1 MLNNTEILKVAEVVS
16 QEKGIEMDIVM
27 EALEESFEIIG
38 KSKYGMDNNIKASI
52 DRLTGNI
59 SLSHIKDVVEKIDP
73 VLQANQILLDH
84 AKKYDADTEIGKQIT
99 IPLPSVNFGR
109 VTANMARQVIYSRV
123 REAEKRRQF
132 NDFKDRVG
140 EVLSGIVK
148 RIEFG
153 NIIVDLGK
161 AEGFLRKDELIP
173 RENFKNGDRI
183 RAYFFD
189 IKEEA
194 KGHQIFLSRTH
205 PQFMAKLFEQEVPEI
220 YEGQI
225 EILSVARDPGSRGK
239 ITVRANDKSIDPV
252 GACVGM
258 RGSRVQAIVNELQG
272 EKIDIVNWSE
282 LKSMYVQ
289 NAIAP
294 AQVAKVNEFEDSNR
308 VEIVLPEDQLSIAIG
323 RRGQN
328 VKLASILT
336 NLEIDI
342 LTEKEDAERRQEEF
356 KKITSLFAEKLD
368 LEDMIAQ
375 LLAVEGYTSIEKIVN
390 ASIQDIEKIE
400 GFDNEL
406 AAEIY
411 ARATQYMENEKAE
424 LEKLIQSSKLD
435 DYVKGIS
442 EFDNKIL
449 ATLIENNIFSRQD
462 LADLATDEL
471 VGRDGIL
478 QKRVEKSAA
487 EKIIMDAREIYLNS

>member
-16 QEKGIEMDIVM
+16 QEKGIDKDIVM

-52 DRLTGNI
+52 DRITGNI
-59 SLSHIKDVVEKIDP
+59 SLSHIKDVVETVDP
-73 VLQANQILLDH
+73 VLQSNQILLDH
-84 AKKYDADTEIGKQIT
+84 AKKYDANAEIGKKIT

-123 REAEKRRQF
+123 REAEKKRQF

-148 RIEFG
+148 RIEFN

-173 RENFKNGDRI
+173 RENFKTGDRI

-205 PQFMAKLFEQEVPEI
+205 PQFMAKLFVQEVPEI

-272 EKIDIVNWSE
+272 EKIDIVNWNE
-282 LKSMYVQ
+282 VKSVYVQ

-294 AQVAKVNEFEDSNR
+294 AQITKVNEFENSNR
-308 VEIVLPEDQLSIAIG
+308 VEIVLQEDQLSIAIG

-336 NLEIDI
+336 GFEIDI
-342 LTEKEDAERRQEEF
+342 ITEKEDAERRQAEF
-356 KKITSLFAEKLD
+356 KRITSLFAEKLD

-375 LLAVEGYTSIEKIVN
+375 LLAVEGYSSIEKIANSSV
-390 ASIQDIEKIE
+390 SDIERIE

-406 AAEIY
+406 ASEIH
-411 ARATQYMENEKAE
+411 ARASQFMESEKAE
-424 LEKLIQSSKLD
+424 LEKLIQNSNLD
-435 DYVKGIS
+435 EYLKNIS

-449 ATLIENNIFSRQD
+449 ATLIENKIFSRQD
-462 LADLATDEL
+462 LADLSTDEL
-471 VGRDGIL
+471 VGKEGIL
-478 QKRVEKSAA
+478 QKRIEKSVA
-487 EKIIMDAREIYLNS
+487 EKIIMDAREIFLNS

>member
-1 MLNNTEILKVAEVVS
+1 
-16 QEKGIEMDIVM
+16 
-27 EALEESFEIIG
+27 
-38 KSKYGMDNNIKASI
+38 
-52 DRLTGNI
+52 
-59 SLSHIKDVVEKIDP
+59 
-73 VLQANQILLDH
+73 
-84 AKKYDADTEIGKQIT
+84 
-99 IPLPSVNFGR
+99 
-109 VTANMARQVIYSRV
+109 MARQVIYSRV
-123 REAEKRRQF
+123 REAEKKRQF

-173 RENFKNGDRI
+173 RESFKTGDRI

-205 PQFMAKLFEQEVPEI
+205 PQFMAKLFVQEVPEI

-272 EKIDIVNWSE
+272 EKIDIVSWNE
-282 LKSMYVQ
+282 VKSIYVQ
-289 NAIAP
+289 HAISP
-294 AQVAKVNEFEDSNR
+294 AQVAKVNEFENSNR

-336 NLEIDI
+336 GLEIDI

-356 KKITSLFAEKLD
+356 KRITSLFAEKLD

-375 LLAVEGYTSIEKIVN
+375 LLAVEGYNSIEKITN
-390 ASIQDIEKIE
+390 ASVSDIEKIE
-400 GFDNEL
+400 GFDSEL

-411 ARATQYMENEKAE
+411 NRAAQFTANEKAE
-424 LEKLIQSSKLD
+424 LEKFIQESNLD
-435 DYVKGIS
+435 DYMKAIP
-442 EFDNKIL
+442 EFDHKML
-449 ATLIENNIFSRQD
+449 ATLIENKILTRQD

-471 VGRDGIL
+471 VGKEGIL
-478 QKRVEKSAA
+478 QKRIEKSVA

>member
-1 MLNNTEILKVAEVVS
+1 MLNQNEILKVAEIVS
-16 QEKGIEMDIVM
+16 QEKGIELEIVM
-27 EALEESFEIIG
+27 QAMEESFEIIA
-38 KSKYGMDNNIKASI
+38 KSKYGLENNIKAEI
-52 DRLTGNI
+52 DRFTGNFK
-59 SLSHIKDVVEKIDP
+59 LTHIKDVVETIDP
-73 VLQANQILLDH
+73 VLQSNQLLLEQ
-84 AKKYDADTEIGKQIT
+84 AKKHEADASVGSQIR
-99 IPLPSVNFGR
+99 IELPAVSFGR
-109 VTANMARQVIYSRV
+109 VTANMARQVIYTRV
-123 REAEKRRQF
+123 REAEKKRQY
-132 NDFKDRVG
+132 NDFKDKVG

-189 IKEEA
+189 IKEEV
-194 KGHQIFLSRTH
+194 KGHQISLSRTH
-205 PQFMAKLFEQEVPEI
+205 PQFMAKLFVQEVPEI

-225 EILSVARDPGSRGK
+225 EIVSVARDPGSRGK

-282 LKSMYVQ
+282 VQSRYVM
-289 NAIAP
+289 NALAP
-294 AQVAKVNEFEDSNR
+294 AEVAKVNEFPNSNK
-308 VEIVLPEDQLSIAIG
+308 VEVVLPEDQLSIAIG

-336 NLEIDI
+336 GLEIDI
-342 LTEKEDAERRQEEF
+342 LTEKEDTERRQAEF
-356 KKITSLFAEKLD
+356 KAVTELFAEKLD

-375 LLAVEGYTSIEKIVN
+375 LLVVEGYNSVEKIYN
-390 ASIQDIEKIE
+390 ANVADIQKIE
-400 GFDNEL
+400 GFDEEL
-406 AAEIY
+406 AIEIHS
-411 ARATQYMENEKAE
+411 RASQYVENEK
-424 LEKLIQSSKLD
+424 LNLQKLIDESNIEEYLKT
-435 DYVKGIS
+435 IE

-449 ATLIENNIFSRQD
+449 KILIDENIKTRQD
-462 LADLATDEL
+462 LADLSTDEL
-471 VGRDGIL
+471 IGRDGIL
-478 QKRVEKSAA
+478 YRKIDKNVA
-487 EKIIMDAREIYLNS
+487 EKIIMDAREIYLD

>member
-1 MLNNTEILKVAEVVS
+1 MLNQNEILKVAEIVS
-16 QEKGIEMDIVM
+16 QEKGIELEIVM
-27 EALEESFEIIG
+27 QAMEESFEIIA
-38 KSKYGMDNNIKASI
+38 KSKYGLENNIKAEI
-52 DRLTGNI
+52 DRFTGNFK
-59 SLSHIKDVVEKIDP
+59 LTHIKDVVETIDP
-73 VLQANQILLDH
+73 VLQSNQLLLEQ
-84 AKKYDADTEIGKQIT
+84 AKKHEADASVGSQIR
-99 IPLPSVNFGR
+99 IELPAVNFGR
-109 VTANMARQVIYSRV
+109 VTANMARQVIYTRV
-123 REAEKRRQF
+123 REAEKKRQY
-132 NDFKDRVG
+132 NDFKDKVG

-189 IKEEA
+189 IKEEV
-194 KGHQIFLSRTH
+194 KGHQISLSRTH
-205 PQFMAKLFEQEVPEI
+205 PQFMAKLFVQEVPEI

-282 LKSMYVQ
+282 VQSRYVM
-289 NAIAP
+289 NALAP
-294 AQVAKVNEFEDSNR
+294 AEVVKVNEFPNSNK
-308 VEIVLPEDQLSIAIG
+308 VEVVLPEDQLSIAIG

-336 NLEIDI
+336 GLEIDI
-342 LTEKEDAERRQEEF
+342 LTEKEDTERRQTEF
-356 KKITSLFAEKLD
+356 KVVTELFAEKLD

-375 LLAVEGYTSIEKIVN
+375 LLVVEGYNSVEKINTANV
-390 ASIQDIEKIE
+390 ADIQKIE
-400 GFDNEL
+400 GFDEEL
-406 AAEIY
+406 AIEIHS
-411 ARATQYMENEKAE
+411 RASQYVQNEKMD
-424 LEKLIQSSKLD
+424 LQKLIDESNIEEYLKT
-435 DYVKGIS
+435 IE

-449 ATLIENNIFSRQD
+449 KILIDENIKTRQD
-462 LADLATDEL
+462 LADLSTDEL
-471 VGRDGIL
+471 IGRDGIL
-478 QKRVEKSAA
+478 YRKIDKNVA
-487 EKIIMDAREIYLNS
+487 EKIIMDAREIYLD

>member
-1 MLNNTEILKVAEVVS
+1 MLNQNEILKVAEIVS
-16 QEKGIEMDIVM
+16 QEKGIELEIVM
-27 EALEESFEIIG
+27 QAMEESFEIIA
-38 KSKYGMDNNIKASI
+38 KSKYGLENNIKAEI
-52 DRLTGNI
+52 DRFTGNFK
-59 SLSHIKDVVEKIDP
+59 LTHIKDVVETIDP
-73 VLQANQILLDH
+73 VLQSNQLLLEQ
-84 AKKYDADTEIGKQIT
+84 AKKHEADASVGSQIR
-99 IPLPSVNFGR
+99 IELPAVSFGR
-109 VTANMARQVIYSRV
+109 VTANMARQVIYTRV
-123 REAEKRRQF
+123 REAEKKRQY
-132 NDFKDRVG
+132 NDFKDKVG

-189 IKEEA
+189 IKEEV
-194 KGHQIFLSRTH
+194 KGHQISLSRTH
-205 PQFMAKLFEQEVPEI
+205 PQFMAKLFVQEVPEI

-225 EILSVARDPGSRGK
+225 EIVSVARDPGSRGK

-282 LKSMYVQ
+282 VQSRYVM
-289 NAIAP
+289 NALAP
-294 AQVAKVNEFEDSNR
+294 AEVAKVNEFPNSNK
-308 VEIVLPEDQLSIAIG
+308 VEVVLPEDQLSIAIG

-336 NLEIDI
+336 GLEIDI
-342 LTEKEDAERRQEEF
+342 LTEKEDTERRQAEF
-356 KKITSLFAEKLD
+356 KAVTELFAEKLD

-375 LLAVEGYTSIEKIVN
+375 LLVVEGYNSVEKINN
-390 ASIQDIEKIE
+390 ANVADIQKIE
-400 GFDNEL
+400 GFDEEL
-406 AAEIY
+406 AIEIHS
-411 ARATQYMENEKAE
+411 RASQYIENEK
-424 LEKLIQSSKLD
+424 LDLQKLIDESNIEEYLKT
-435 DYVKGIS
+435 IE

-449 ATLIENNIFSRQD
+449 KILIDENIKTRQD
-462 LADLATDEL
+462 LADLSTDEL
-471 VGRDGIL
+471 IGRDGIL
-478 QKRVEKSAA
+478 YRKIDKNVA
-487 EKIIMDAREIYLNS
+487 EKIIMDAREIYLD

>member
-1 MLNNTEILKVAEVVS
+1 M
-16 QEKGIEMDIVM
+16 
-27 EALEESFEIIG
+27 EESFEIIA
-38 KSKYGMDNNIKASI
+38 KSKYGLENNIKAEI
-52 DRLTGNI
+52 DRFTGNFK
-59 SLSHIKDVVEKIDP
+59 LTHIKDVVETIDP
-73 VLQANQILLDH
+73 VLQSNQLLLEQ
-84 AKKYDADTEIGKQIT
+84 AKKHEADASVGSQIR
-99 IPLPSVNFGR
+99 IELPAVSFGR
-109 VTANMARQVIYSRV
+109 VTANMARQVIYTRV
-123 REAEKRRQF
+123 REAEKKRQY
-132 NDFKDRVG
+132 NDFKDKVG

-189 IKEEA
+189 IKEEV
-194 KGHQIFLSRTH
+194 KGHQISLSRTH
-205 PQFMAKLFEQEVPEI
+205 PQFMAKLFVQEVPEI

-225 EILSVARDPGSRGK
+225 EIVSVARDPGSRGK

-282 LKSMYVQ
+282 VQSRYVM
-289 NAIAP
+289 NALAP
-294 AQVAKVNEFEDSNR
+294 AEVAKVNEFPNSNK
-308 VEIVLPEDQLSIAIG
+308 VEVVLPEDQLSIAIG

-336 NLEIDI
+336 GLEIDI
-342 LTEKEDAERRQEEF
+342 LTEKEDTERRQAEF
-356 KKITSLFAEKLD
+356 KAVTELFAEKLD

-375 LLAVEGYTSIEKIVN
+375 LLVVEGYNSVEKINN
-390 ASIQDIEKIE
+390 ANVADIQKIE
-400 GFDNEL
+400 GFDEEL
-406 AAEIY
+406 AIEIHS
-411 ARATQYMENEKAE
+411 RASQYVENEK
-424 LEKLIQSSKLD
+424 LDLQKLIDESNIEEYLKT
-435 DYVKGIS
+435 IE

-449 ATLIENNIFSRQD
+449 KILIDENIKTRQD
-462 LADLATDEL
+462 LADLSTDEL
-471 VGRDGIL
+471 IGRDGIL
-478 QKRVEKSAA
+478 YRKIDKNVA
-487 EKIIMDAREIYLNS
+487 EKIIMDAREIYLD

>member
-1 MLNNTEILKVAEVVS
+1 MLNQNEILKVAEIVS
-16 QEKGIEMDIVM
+16 QEKGIELEIVM
-27 EALEESFEIIG
+27 QAMEESFEIIA
-38 KSKYGMDNNIKASI
+38 KSKYGLENNIKAEI
-52 DRLTGNI
+52 DRFTGNFK
-59 SLSHIKDVVEKIDP
+59 LTHIKDVVETIDP
-73 VLQANQILLDH
+73 VLQSNQLLLEQ
-84 AKKYDADTEIGKQIT
+84 AKKHEADASVGSQIR
-99 IPLPSVNFGR
+99 IELPAVSFGR
-109 VTANMARQVIYSRV
+109 VTANMARQVIYTRV
-123 REAEKRRQF
+123 REAEKKRQY
-132 NDFKDRVG
+132 NDFKDKVG

-189 IKEEA
+189 IKEEV
-194 KGHQIFLSRTH
+194 KGHQISLSRTH
-205 PQFMAKLFEQEVPEI
+205 PQFMAKLFVQEVPEI

-225 EILSVARDPGSRGK
+225 EIVSVARDPGSRGK

-282 LKSMYVQ
+282 VQSRYVM
-289 NAIAP
+289 NALAP
-294 AQVAKVNEFEDSNR
+294 AEVAKVNEFPNSNK
-308 VEIVLPEDQLSIAIG
+308 VEVVLPEDQLSIAIG

-336 NLEIDI
+336 GLEIDI
-342 LTEKEDAERRQEEF
+342 LTEKEDTERRQAEF
-356 KKITSLFAEKLD
+356 KAVTELFAEKLD

-375 LLAVEGYTSIEKIVN
+375 LLVVEGYNSVEKIYN
-390 ASIQDIEKIE
+390 ANVADIQKIE
-400 GFDNEL
+400 GFDEEL
-406 AAEIY
+406 AIEIHS
-411 ARATQYMENEKAE
+411 RASQYVENEK
-424 LEKLIQSSKLD
+424 LNLQKLID
-435 DYVKGIS
+435 DSNIEEYLKTIE

-449 ATLIENNIFSRQD
+449 KILIDENIKTRQD
-462 LADLATDEL
+462 LADLSTDEL
-471 VGRDGIL
+471 IGRDGIL
-478 QKRVEKSAA
+478 YRKIDKNVA
-487 EKIIMDAREIYLNS
+487 EKIIMDAREIYLD

>member
-38 KSKYGMDNNIKASI
+38 KSKYGMENNIKASI

-59 SLSHIKDVVEKIDP
+59 SMSHIKDVVETIDP
-73 VLQANQILLDH
+73 VLQSNQILLDQ
-84 AKKYDADTEIGKQIT
+84 AKKYDANTEVGKQVT
-99 IPLPSVNFGR
+99 IPLPAVNFGR

-173 RENFKNGDRI
+173 RENFKTGDRI

-205 PQFMAKLFEQEVPEI
+205 PQFMAKLFVQEVPEI

-272 EKIDIVNWSE
+272 
-282 LKSMYVQ
+282 
-289 NAIAP
+289 
-294 AQVAKVNEFEDSNR
+294 
-308 VEIVLPEDQLSIAIG
+308 
-323 RRGQN
+323 
-328 VKLASILT
+328 
-336 NLEIDI
+336 
-342 LTEKEDAERRQEEF
+342 
-356 KKITSLFAEKLD
+356 
-368 LEDMIAQ
+368 
-375 LLAVEGYTSIEKIVN
+375 
-390 ASIQDIEKIE
+390 
-400 GFDNEL
+400 
-406 AAEIY
+406 
-411 ARATQYMENEKAE
+411 
-424 LEKLIQSSKLD
+424 
-435 DYVKGIS
+435 
-442 EFDNKIL
+442 
-449 ATLIENNIFSRQD
+449 
-462 LADLATDEL
+462 
-471 VGRDGIL
+471 
-478 QKRVEKSAA
+478 
-487 EKIIMDAREIYLNS
+487 

>member
-1 MLNNTEILKVAEVVS
+1 MLNQNEILKVAEIVS
-16 QEKGIEMDIVM
+16 QEKGIELEIVM
-27 EALEESFEIIG
+27 QAMEESFEIIA
-38 KSKYGMDNNIKASI
+38 KSKYGLENNIKAEI
-52 DRLTGNI
+52 DRFTGNFK
-59 SLSHIKDVVEKIDP
+59 LTHIKDVVETIDP
-73 VLQANQILLDH
+73 VLQSNQLLLEQ
-84 AKKYDADTEIGKQIT
+84 AKKHEADASVGSQIR
-99 IPLPSVNFGR
+99 IELPAVSFGR
-109 VTANMARQVIYSRV
+109 VTANMARQVIYTRV
-123 REAEKRRQF
+123 REAEKKRQY
-132 NDFKDRVG
+132 NDFKDKVG

-189 IKEEA
+189 IKEEV
-194 KGHQIFLSRTH
+194 KGNQISLSRTH
-205 PQFMAKLFEQEVPEI
+205 PQFMAKLFVQEVPEI

-225 EILSVARDPGSRGK
+225 EIVSVARDPGSRGK

-282 LKSMYVQ
+282 VQSRYVM
-289 NAIAP
+289 NALAP
-294 AQVAKVNEFEDSNR
+294 AEVAKVNEFPNSNK
-308 VEIVLPEDQLSIAIG
+308 VEVVLPEYQLSIAIG

-336 NLEIDI
+336 GLEIDI
-342 LTEKEDAERRQEEF
+342 LTEKEDTERRQAEF
-356 KKITSLFAEKLD
+356 KAVTELFAEKLD

-375 LLAVEGYTSIEKIVN
+375 LLVVEGYNSVEKINN
-390 ASIQDIEKIE
+390 ANVADIQKIE
-400 GFDNEL
+400 GFDEEL
-406 AAEIY
+406 AIEIHS
-411 ARATQYMENEKAE
+411 RASQYVENEK
-424 LEKLIQSSKLD
+424 LDLQKLIDESNIEEYLKT
-435 DYVKGIS
+435 IE

-449 ATLIENNIFSRQD
+449 KILIDENIKTRQD
-462 LADLATDEL
+462 LADLSTDEL
-471 VGRDGIL
+471 IGRDGIL
-478 QKRVEKSAA
+478 YRKIDKNVA
-487 EKIIMDAREIYLNS
+487 EKIIMDAREIYLD

>member
-1 MLNNTEILKVAEVVS
+1 MLNQNEILKVADIVS
-16 QEKGIEMDIVM
+16 QEKGIELDIVM
-27 EALEESFEIIG
+27 QAMEESFEIIA
-38 KSKYGMDNNIKASI
+38 KSKYGLENNIKAVI
-52 DRLTGNI
+52 DRFTGNFK
-59 SLSHIKDVVEKIDP
+59 LTHIKDVVEKIDP
-73 VLQANQILLDH
+73 VLQSNQILLEQ
-84 AKKYDADTEIGKQIT
+84 AKKHDVEASIGSQIH
-99 IPLPSVNFGR
+99 IELPAVSFGR
-109 VTANMARQVIYSRV
+109 VTANMARQVIYTRV
-123 REAEKRRQF
+123 REAEKKRQF
-132 NDFKDRVG
+132 NDYKDKVG

-189 IKEEA
+189 IKEEV
-194 KGHQIFLSRTH
+194 KGHQISLSRTH
-205 PQFMAKLFEQEVPEI
+205 PQFMAKLFVQEVPEI

-225 EILSVARDPGSRGK
+225 EIMSVARDPGSRGK

-282 LKSMYVQ
+282 VQSRYVM
-289 NAIAP
+289 NALAP
-294 AQVAKVNEFEDSNR
+294 AEVAKVNEFPGSNK
-308 VEIVLPEDQLSIAIG
+308 VEVVLPEDQLSIAIG

-336 NLEIDI
+336 GLEIDI
-342 LTEKEDAERRQEEF
+342 LTEKEDTERRQAEF
-356 KKITSLFAEKLD
+356 KTVTELFAEKLD

-375 LLAVEGYTSIEKIVN
+375 LLVVEGYNSVEKINN
-390 ASIQDIEKIE
+390 ANVADIQKIE
-400 GFDNEL
+400 GFDEEL
-406 AAEIY
+406 AIEIHS
-411 ARATQYMENEKAE
+411 RASQYVENEK
-424 LEKLIQSSKLD
+424 LNLQKLIDESAVEEYLKTID
-435 DYVKGIS
+435 

-449 ATLIENNIFSRQD
+449 KILIDEKIMTRQD
-462 LADLATDEL
+462 LADLSTDEL
-471 VGRDGIL
+471 IGKDGIL
-478 QKRVEKSAA
+478 YRQIDKAVA
-487 EKIIMDAREIYLNS
+487 EKIIMDAREIYLD